1 MKNYHTILVGSGTS
15 AYFVADALLDAGK
28 SLAIIDERPFGGTC
42 ALRGCQP
49 KKYLVANAEVVAGA
63 GDLVGK
69 GIAEAPRT
77 DWQQL
82 QALKNE
88 FLDGKPEKSVEN
100 WRKRGATTYHERAR
114 FVSESALAVG
124 DEVIEADHIVLATGA
139 TPRPL
144 DIPGAEH
151 SHVSDDFLELE
162 ELPDRIVFIGGGYI
176 SFEFAHVARRA
187 GAREVTILHRSEQPL
202 KGFDPDAV
210 DVLVEASREDGIRVI
225 TNEEPSSI
233 ERQGS
238 ELHVHASS
246 GETYPAD
253 FVVHATGR
261 VPNLSVLED
270 GKGDVD
276 AGRHG
281 VEVNEFLQSPS
292 NPRVYAIGDCAATGH
307 LLAPVADLE
316 GAAVAGNLLHG
327 NHKLVDHQLVP
338 SAVFTI
344 PSLAAVGLG
353 EEQARESG
361 HEVRINRGSTT
372 GWPSSKRIGEQHG
385 FYKVII
391 DRHSDRILGA
401 HLVRHHAGEAINWFA
416 LAIRS
421 GLTARE
427 LREVPWAYPTL
438 TSDLKY
444 MIE

>member
-1 MKNYHTILVGSGTS
+1 MKHYDTIIVGSGTS

-28 SLAIIDERPFGGTC
+28 SIAIVDERPYGGTC

-49 KKYLVANAEVVAGA
+49 KKYLVANAEAVAGA
-63 GDLVGK
+63 AQLVGK
-69 GIAEAPRT
+69 GIVEAPRT
-77 DWQQL
+77 DWRQL

-88 FLDGKPEKSVEN
+88 FLDGKPEKAVEN
-100 WRKRGATTYHERAR
+100 WRERGATTYHEPAR

-124 DEVIEADHIVLATGA
+124 DGRIEAEHIVLATGA

-151 SHVSDDFLELE
+151 SHVSDDFLELD
-162 ELPDRIVFIGGGYI
+162 ELPERIVFIGGGYI
-176 SFEFAHVARRA
+176 SFEFAHVAMRA

-210 DVLVEASREDGIRVI
+210 DVLVEASREAGIRVI
-225 TNEEPSSI
+225 TNEEPRSI
-233 ERQGS
+233 EKQGA
-238 ELHVHASS
+238 EFHVHASS
-246 GETYPAD
+246 GTTYQAD

-261 VPNLSVLED
+261 VPNLSVLEG
-270 GKGDVD
+270 GKGGVD
-276 AGRHG
+276 AGSHG
-281 VEVNEFLQSPS
+281 IEVNEFLQSRS
-292 NPRVYAIGDCAATGH
+292 NPRVHAIGDCAATGH

-316 GAAVAGNLLHG
+316 GKAVARNLLEG
-327 NHKLVDHQLVP
+327 NTCPVDHRLVP

-344 PSLAAVGLG
+344 PSLATVGLG
-353 EEQARESG
+353 EEQAREDG
-361 HEVRINRGSTT
+361 RDVRINRGHTT

-391 DRHSDRILGA
+391 DRDSDRILGA

-421 GLTARE
+421 GLTTAE

-444 MIE
+444 MIG